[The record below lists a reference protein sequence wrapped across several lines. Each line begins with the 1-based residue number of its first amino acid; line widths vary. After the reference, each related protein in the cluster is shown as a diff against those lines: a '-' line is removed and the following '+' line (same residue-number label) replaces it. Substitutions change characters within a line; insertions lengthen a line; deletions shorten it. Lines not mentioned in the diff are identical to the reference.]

1 MHFSLRDPCVVLCT
15 HALEFFFE
23 LGRVVVAVCDTEI
36 GTLVH
41 TTTETIVSVDI
52 YFINGRRESG

>member
-1 MHFSLRDPCVVLCT
+1 MLCT

-23 LGRVVVAVCDTEI
+23 LGRVVVAVSDTEI
-36 GTLVH
+36 GTLVQ